1 MSIFTSKKS
10 ECERAF
16 LIWVTSFV
24 RLDIFLNVKNV
35 SMSISVKKTVSSRYT
50 VDIQLC
56 TFKFSTSY
64 TPFIHVH
71 VHCTIN
77 INEILLKLI
86 DNF

>member
-1 MSIFTSKKS
+1 MSTFTSKKS

-35 SMSISVKKTVSSRYT
+35 SMSISVKRQFQ

-64 TPFIHVH
+64 PPFIH